1 MKELMVATKELMV
14 VTKVRTL
21 MVKNLEMTSAHG
33 KTGASGLVLAVHSL
47 ADALAA
53 KLVRGPL
60 TTSCSTLAA
69 VDSSAQDGK
78 LKPGPAKPQTAN
90 RPPLRHQR
98 HASGETGVGGPAPA
112 APSLAGGLAGRLA
125 PGGRPTTVH
134 STDSA
139 AASSAR
145 ECRLKTGAAETT
157 SLDLCF
163 KIAKTSFAMCHKIHK
178 KVKQKSHVNEVL

>member
-1 MKELMVATKELMV
+1 M
-14 VTKVRTL
+14 
-21 MVKNLEMTSAHG
+21 MTVHG
-33 KTGASGLVLAVHSL
+33 KTGVSGLVHAAHSL

-60 TTSCSTLAA
+60 TTSCSTRVA

-90 RPPLRHQR
+90 QPPLRHQR
-98 HASGETGVGGPAPA
+98 HASGEIGVGGPAPA

-125 PGGRPTTVH
+125 PGGHPTTAH
-134 STDSA
+134 SMDSA
-139 AASSAR
+139 AVSSAQ
-145 ECRLKTGAAETT
+145 ECRQKTGAAETT

-163 KIAKTSFAMCHKIHK
+163 KIARTPFAMCHKIHK
-178 KVKQKSHVNEVL
+178 KVKQKSHVNEIL